1 MNDCGAKSKLS
12 APLIYLSK
20 TGNYSLKGEGVS
32 IKRAY
37 CVIPG
42 YEKLQIKKPRYKDK
56 GEKAVPGSTYPAGV
70 LGSYVLLRE
79 DKAGVLT

>member
-1 MNDCGAKSKLS
+1 MSVISFIVIL
-12 APLIYLSK
+12 LRVFEERRREL
-20 TGNYSLKGEGVS
+20 S

-56 GEKAVPGSTYPAGV
+56 GEKAVPGSTLP
-70 LGSYVLLRE
+70 S
-79 DKAGVLT
+79 